1 MKNEESSKR
10 KKKGKERKGK
20 ERKSG
25 AVSYAIQIQT
35 NKQTNKPDKHTEK
48 KLDRQNGMGDRI

>member
-10 KKKGKERKGK
+10 KKKERKGK
-20 ERKSG
+20 EERGGKLCNSN
-25 AVSYAIQIQT
+25 S